1 MTTLTSL
8 PDMALAQSRVGGAD
22 TGLRRSRLPG
32 VLALTAL
39 LAGCAGTLPTQMPRP
54 VLPTVQDAP
63 GLTTEQIY
71 LRNLVAHQ
79 DRLYRVAGPLLTSN
93 PDLCKGNNARNLFG
107 FTAKNKYSWSPELA
121 EAAEKLFGLDDRLQV
136 VGVLANSGAQR
147 AGLARGDKLVSVE
160 GSAIPGGK
168 NAERQAAALLAPMV
182 GRKASVNAV
191 VLRNGASIPLT
202 INLTRACAYS
212 VELGNAD
219 NINAYSDGRR
229 VMITRGMINFAQSD
243 EELALVL
250 AKEMAHNSLLHPAKQ
265 KTSATAADIIDN
277 LLRIRPDMSGMSG
290 AAGMRPMPQE
300 LDAAADVL
308 ALYMVARAGYRYE
321 QAPRFWEKL
330 SRQVP
335 ANILNGYTAIHPAT
349 AYRMSVIENIVP
361 EIKAKQTSRQALLP

>member
-1 MTTLTSL
+1 MTIATSL
-8 PDMALAQSRVGGAD
+8 SRMAQTNSQDEGTGRQSI
-22 TGLRRSRLPG
+22 LRWAGS
-32 VLALTAL
+32 LALVGM

-54 VLPTVQDAP
+54 VLSTVPDAP
-63 GLTTEQIY
+63 VLTPEQIY
-71 LRNLVAHQ
+71 LRSLVAHQ

-121 EAAEKLFGLDDRLQV
+121 DSAEKLLGLDDRLQV
-136 VGVLANSGAQR
+136 IGVLANSGAQR
-147 AGLARGDKLVSVE
+147 AGLMRGDKLVSVE
-160 GSAIPGGK
+160 GRAIPGGQ
-168 NAERQAAALLAPMV
+168 NAERQAAAILAPMV
-182 GRKASVNAV
+182 SRKTSVNAI
-191 VLRNGASIPLT
+191 VLRNGNSIPLK

-229 VMITRGMINFAQSD
+229 VMVTRGMINFAQSD

-250 AKEMAHNSLLHPAKQ
+250 AKEMAHNSLLHPSKQ
-265 KTSATAADIIDN
+265 KNSATAADIIDN
-277 LLRIRPDMSGMSG
+277 LLRIRPDMSAMSG

-308 ALYMVARAGYRYE
+308 ALYMVARAGYPYE
-321 QAPRFWEKL
+321 HAPRFWEKL

-335 ANILNGYTAIHPAT
+335 ATVLNGYTAIHPAT
-349 AYRMSVIENIVP
+349 DYRMSVIEKIVP
-361 EIKAKQTSRQALLP
+361 EIKAKQAGRQPLLP